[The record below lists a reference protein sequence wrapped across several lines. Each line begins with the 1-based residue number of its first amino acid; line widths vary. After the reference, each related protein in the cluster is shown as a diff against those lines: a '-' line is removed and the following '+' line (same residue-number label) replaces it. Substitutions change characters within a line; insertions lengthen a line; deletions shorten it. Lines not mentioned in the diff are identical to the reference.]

1 MNVKTEI
8 MTEATPEEQLRRVR
22 QRDLFQ
28 TYFFKVA
35 ARTFGPPKSRERV
48 IIAPPMP
55 TADRDLQLTSDPAP
69 PGPAVGQRRPRR
81 APPAPLAGADPAPQ
95 EPESGPPAP
104 RDEAVREL
112 QGWMAQRKEFRR
124 QLDSMGDV
132 RKWVRSK
139 PVVSELEA
147 SVGERGEARPRSEQ
161 GDARKPPVKPG
172 VGPPQPKK
180 PPQKHA
186 VPPPVIRRPSPQAV
200 SALQRYLHAHRLR
213 LTELFLRLDRRR
225 TGRVSRG
232 DFRTVFEQE
241 GIPVDEAQLDD
252 LLVALSSGDVDTVSY
267 RELVGGR
274 RAWSLQTRQARKSRP
289 AQGRAADTEPRL
301 SGGLELG
308 SGPEPG
314 QQGAPSARVSRGSPF
329 LQVPLPC
336 LRERRPLTLEDEE
349 ELGRL
354 HRQRRR
360 TAKLGSSDVEALAR
374 AWVVKT
380 GRAAVDAHA
389 LPSTAGGQS
398 GEAVDRYRRAC
409 LRELMDTLQLCQERG
424 LALSEATL
432 ERALLHPGDRLLRAS
447 DPLLKLRQPGTS
459 PAARTLGQ
467 KSAWGDRREKEEEEK
482 AFSAGTSQPRVG
494 TDSRPVYPPRKAV
507 ERGRQLVK
515 LSTGQ
520 ARIGRRTDCWL
531 TFEEYASIT
540 RDSPQRPS
548 RRANPDAFWP
558 GRDLETVRLLLPETG
573 RVPEEVL
580 FRPVRRGPAPRP
592 SSWPACAQG
601 LFISGDS
608 VAHKS
613 PLLP

>member
-8 MTEATPEEQLRRVR
+8 MAEATPEEQLRRVR

-180 PPQKHA
+180 PPRKHA
-186 VPPPVIRRPSPQAV
+186 APPPVIRRPSPQAV

-289 AQGRAADTEPRL
+289 AQGRAADTEPRP
-301 SGGLELG
+301 SAGQELG

-314 QQGAPSARVSRGSPF
+314 QQGAPSVRVSRGSPF

-374 AWVVKT
+374 VWVVKT
-380 GRAAVDAHA
+380 GRAAVDGHA

-482 AFSAGTSQPRVG
+482 AFSAGMSQPRVG
-494 TDSRPVYPPRKAV
+494 TDRPVYPPRKAV